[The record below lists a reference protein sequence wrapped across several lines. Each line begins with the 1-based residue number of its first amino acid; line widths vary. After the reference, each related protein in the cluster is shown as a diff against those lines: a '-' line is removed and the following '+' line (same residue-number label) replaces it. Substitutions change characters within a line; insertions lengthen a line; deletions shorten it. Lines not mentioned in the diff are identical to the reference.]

1 MLVGPVFT
9 RELVTAPRR
18 ARLFL
23 FRSVYAGVLFGVM
36 CTAWLIL
43 TGTQTIATI
52 SDMAGFGSILLQILA
67 PLQLAMIVFLAAF
80 SSASAV
86 AQEKDRKTLI
96 LLLLTRLNSSELVLG
111 KLFSSLLHVFS
122 MLLAGLPVFA
132 LAVLFGGVSFEQV
145 FRVFCVTL
153 AAAFITGSL
162 GSLLALWREKTFQT
176 LALTALVIVAW
187 MIGCEAIAA
196 GALGNQVGGLS
207 ALMVAQSL
215 SPVRAVI
222 AAARP
227 VEAISW
233 FQDPSLIF
241 IVLSLLGGCLLNAI
255 AIWRIRIWNPLREVR
270 RVAKSDEPAESIWGA
285 EHDIAAGQREAKAD
299 EARTRHVDSQLRERD
314 KQPYREVWN
323 NPVLWREICTWA
335 YGRKVILIRVA
346 YLLLFVMTAAG
357 VVWLDAQPDLSSSI
371 FPAVARPVV
380 PFFVVSLVV
389 INALAVTSITNERD
403 GRSLDLLLVTD
414 LSPSEFVFGKLGGI
428 FWVAKEMILL
438 PIVLC
443 GYLVWSRT
451 LGMENFCYVLGG
463 LLVMDVFVAVLG
475 IHCGMTYSNSRAA
488 IGVSLGT
495 VFFLFLGIA
504 TCILMMISFSG
515 SFHVQLAPFL
525 AFIMGGGV
533 GLYVS
538 LGARNPSPAILAASL
553 LLPFATFYAITS
565 YLLDLTLAVFLVTAV
580 AYSFTTAAM
589 MIPALSEFDFAMGR
603 NSVADD

>member
-1 MLVGPVFT
+1 MGPVFA

-23 FRSVYAGVLFGVM
+23 YRSVYAGVLFGVM

-43 TGTQTIATI
+43 TGTQAI
-52 SDMAGFGSILLQILA
+52 STVGDMARFGGILLQILA

-80 SSASAV
+80 STASAV
-86 AQEKDRKTLI
+86 SQEKDRKTLI

-111 KLFSSLLHVFS
+111 KLFASLLHVVS

-132 LAVLFGGVSFEQV
+132 LAVLFGGISFSQV
-145 FRVFCVTL
+145 TRVFLVTL
-153 AAAFITGSL
+153 AAAFAAGSL
-162 GSLLALWREKTFQT
+162 GSTLALWREKTFQT
-176 LALTALVIVAW
+176 LALTALIIVSW
-187 MIGCEAIAA
+187 MIVCEAIAA
-196 GALGNQVGGLS
+196 GSLNTNPLGIPAMDL
-207 ALMVAQSL
+207 AEML
-215 SPVRAVI
+215 SPVRAVM

-227 VEAISW
+227 AVATQIGFS
-233 FQDPSLIF
+233 DPSTVF
-241 IVLSLLGGCLLNAI
+241 IIAATLTGFILNAI
-255 AIWRIRIWNPLREVR
+255 AIWRIRIWNPSREVR
-270 RVAKSDEPAESIWGA
+270 RVAVTDEQQESIWGA
-285 EHDIAAGQREAKAD
+285 EHDAAQGKREAKAD
-299 EARTRHVDSQLRERD
+299 EARTRHVDSQLRARG
-314 KQPYREVWN
+314 KQPYRQVWN
-323 NPVLWREICTWA
+323 NPILWREICTWA
-335 YGRKVILIRVA
+335 YGRKVILIRIA
-346 YLLLFVMTAAG
+346 YLLFFGMAAAG
-357 VVWLDAQPDLSSSI
+357 VYWLDSQTAVVSSI
-371 FPAVARPVV
+371 FPPVARPIV
-380 PFFVVSLVV
+380 PFFVVSLVI
-389 INALAVTSITNERD
+389 INALAVTSVTNERD

-414 LSPSEFVFGKLGGI
+414 LAPREFLVGKLGGV
-428 FWVAKEMILL
+428 FWVTKEMVIL
-438 PIVLC
+438 PIALC
-443 GYLVWSRT
+443 GYLLWTRT
-451 LGMENFCYVLGG
+451 LGLENFCYVVGG

-475 IHCGMTYSNSRAA
+475 IHCGMTYANSRAA

-533 GLYVS
+533 GLYVA

-565 YLLDLTLAVFLVTAV
+565 YLLNLTLAVFLVTAV